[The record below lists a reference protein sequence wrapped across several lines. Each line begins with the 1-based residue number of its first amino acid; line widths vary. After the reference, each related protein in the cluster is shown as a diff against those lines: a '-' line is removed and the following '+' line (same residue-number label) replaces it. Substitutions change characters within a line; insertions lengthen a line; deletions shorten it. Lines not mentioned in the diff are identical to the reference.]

1 MLLVSSSLEE
11 APKARVEFYNLI
23 RGTINKSF
31 GFMVSTNQIL
41 CTFLGILHPR
51 GLPAIIRSVLFTTI
65 VWVYHKD

>member
-31 GFMVSTNQIL
+31 GFMGS
-41 CTFLGILHPR
+41 
-51 GLPAIIRSVLFTTI
+51 
-65 VWVYHKD
+65 K